1 MKFSN
6 SQIPQ
11 KKREFPFNQFFEK
24 ISILIFLDA
33 QGIIIVYDVTNKRSF
48 EALNT
53 WLSDVKDKAD
63 PNAIICIA
71 GNKMDLKYEQ
81 NVTIEDGTV
90 WAEVRKK
97 TKNFFKIFFLIFL
110 QENDLLFLGTSAK
123 SGDGIDGVFGKILDK
138 FEEGNVGF
146 YQTRQRQGTI
156 AINAKDV
163 KKPTQNKKG
172 KSGCA
177 C

>member
-1 MKFSN
+1 
-6 SQIPQ
+6 
-11 KKREFPFNQFFEK
+11 
-24 ISILIFLDA
+24 
-33 QGIIIVYDVTNKRSF
+33 
-48 EALNT
+48 
-53 WLSDVKDKAD
+53 
-63 PNAIICIA
+63 
-71 GNKMDLKYEQ
+71 
-81 NVTIEDGTV
+81 
-90 WAEVRKK
+90 
-97 TKNFFKIFFLIFL
+97 
-110 QENDLLFLGTSAK
+110 LGTSAK